1 MKLKKRKNI
10 LFVRHFGVISNLG
23 DKLIS
28 EATEEYLQELCKSEN
43 VNYRTASFIPYTQ
56 FGKSNIINL
65 IKGFF
70 FGIRQAYKADRIV
83 VIGGNLIIP
92 NNTKFSLCFFYYYI
106 LAKVFSAKF
115 STFGLGVS
123 DSKGRRTWR
132 SKLYQKALTG
142 SDYIGVRDE
151 HSVQALAKIISRN
164 KAAESVRLSHDCAFL
179 FRKKYFSG
187 SGINGATAV
196 IPINYYS
203 ATCNESVVSLSES
216 EYVDF
221 HVDLLTELKSQNL
234 NPFLLCTDNGDVAFA
249 EVINKGLNLKIC
261 TPQEVGLLFQQLD
274 SVDVIAARMHG
285 IIASLLSGNY
295 VLGLNWQHK
304 VKSLSEKKCLSFSCV
319 DFEKENIPRLIDELT
334 ASTRSQI
341 CEENIE
347 QLSDELNQALLT
359 LIKL

>member
-28 EATEEYLQELCKSEN
+28 KATEEYLQEFCQGES

-56 FGKSNIINL
+56 FGKSNLVNL

-70 FGIRQAYKADRIV
+70 FGIRQAFKADRIV
-83 VIGGNLIIP
+83 VIGGNLVIP
-92 NNTKFSLCFFYYYI
+92 NNTKFSLCFFYYFI
-106 LAKVFSAKF
+106 LAKVFSVKF

-123 DSKGRRTWR
+123 DSKGKRTWR
-132 SKLYQKALTG
+132 NKLYQKALAG

-151 HSVQALAKIISRN
+151 HSVQALDKILTQREASEN
-164 KAAESVRLSHDCAFL
+164 VHLSHDCAFL
-179 FRKKYFSG
+179 FRKKYFSNTG
-187 SGINGATAV
+187 LNGATAV
-196 IPINYYS
+196 IPINYFS
-203 ATCNESVVSLSES
+203 ATCNENVISLSES
-216 EYVDF
+216 EYIDF
-221 HVDLLTELKSQNL
+221 HIKLLTELKGNDL

-249 EVINKGLNLKIC
+249 EEINKSLNLKIYS
-261 TPQEVGLLFQQLD
+261 PQEVDTLFQQLD

-304 VKSLSEKKCLSFSCV
+304 VKSLSEKECLSFSCV
-319 DFEKENIPRLIDELT
+319 DFDEENITRLIDELMSPHRGRIT
-334 ASTRSQI
+334 
-341 CEENIE
+341 EENIE
-347 QLSDELNQALLT
+347 QLSDELNEELSK
-359 LIKL
+359 LIHL